1 MLESQWETYL
11 FDTKLWSRHS
21 QVFSNS
27 MSWRIRMC
35 NLHQKQSE
43 LANRNTTSIKNC
55 RGSI

>member
-11 FDTKLWSRHS
+11 FDTKLWSRYS

-27 MSWRIRMC
+27 MSWRIRMR